1 MDNVTPIIKAKK
13 AQTKLLIIV
22 VVLIILLVIGVI
34 TFWHKAS
41 VPKTAVLGAGQI
53 RLTGN
58 HTITVPISINTD
70 GYTINA
76 AQVKLAYD
84 PGFLTNVTVSKAG
97 SIFNLWI
104 PGQPSV
110 DASNH
115 QMVFEGGVIRPGFKG
130 TASIGSV
137 SLSAKHAGHTTLIFS
152 SDTEVLLADG
162 KGTIIPLAAS
172 PITVSIP

>member
-1 MDNVTPIIKAKK
+1 MDKDSPIAGGKRARSKLILFVLVVF
-13 AQTKLLIIV
+13 LLICG
-22 VVLIILLVIGVI
+22 GVFL
-34 TFWHKAS
+34 FWHQS
-41 VPKTAVLGAGQI
+41 TTPKTAVLGAGKVVVS
-53 RLTGN
+53 GN
-58 HTITVPISINTD
+58 HSITVPISISTD

-84 PGFLTNVTVSKAG
+84 PRFISSVNVSKAG

-110 DASNH
+110 DSANH
-115 QMVFEGGVIRPGFKG
+115 QIIFEGGVTRPGFKG
-130 TASIGSV
+130 SANIGMV
-137 SLSAKHAGHTTLIFS
+137 TLSSSHAGHTTLTFS

-162 KGTIIPLAAS
+162 QGTIIPLIAS